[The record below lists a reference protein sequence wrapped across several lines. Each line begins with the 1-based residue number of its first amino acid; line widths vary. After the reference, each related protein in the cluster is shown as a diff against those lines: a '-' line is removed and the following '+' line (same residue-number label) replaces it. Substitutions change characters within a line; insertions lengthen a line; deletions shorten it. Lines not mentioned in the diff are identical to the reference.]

1 MKLTPEE
8 ESMLA
13 GEQGHAVRK
22 SMQILTALG
31 RIFGAERLLPVATV
45 QISGVS
51 YDNLGQ
57 AGLEY
62 LRSMAADGRVRVPTT
77 LNPAGMDLCDWRAF
91 AIPEEFA
98 EKQLEVVEAFRAMGV
113 KTTCSCTPYLIGN
126 VPERGT
132 HIAWGESS
140 AVAFANSVLGA
151 RTNKEGGPSSI
162 AAALTGRTPAYGLHL
177 TAERAPRVAVEV
189 ACELETAADFGAL
202 GKVIAEAAPAQIP
215 LIGGVTTRRWDRLK
229 ALSAAIATY
238 GGASLFHIEGVT
250 PEAGEW
256 PRPEQRLRIGREEI
270 ARAYAELDDGAAGA
284 GAAEAGSAVGAGA
297 RAEGGPAGGLS
308 GGGVDLVFLGCPHL
322 SLDELEE
329 IANLLK
335 GRTVHGE
342 LWLGVARE
350 VKERADTSGLSA
362 RITRSGA
369 RFACDTCHVVA
380 PLKGRF
386 RTFAT
391 NSAKGVYYG
400 RAKNRFK
407 SSFGSLA
414 TCIEL
419 ATRGGAE
426 Q

>member
-13 GEQGHAVRK
+13 GEQGYAVQK

-31 RIFGAERLLPVATV
+31 RIFGAEKLIPVATV

-51 YDNLGQ
+51 YDNLGD

-98 EKQLEVVEAFRAMGV
+98 AKQLEVVEAFKAMGV
-113 KTTCSCTPYLIGN
+113 TTTCSCTPYLIGN
-126 VPERGT
+126 VPQRGA

-140 AVAFANSVLGA
+140 AVTFANSVLGA

-177 TAERAPRVAVEV
+177 DRERAPRVWVEV
-189 ACELETAADFGAL
+189 TCELRTAADFGAL
-202 GKVIAEAAPAQIP
+202 GKVIAEQAPAQIP
-215 LIGGVTTRRWDRLK
+215 LISGVVCKRWDRLK
-229 ALSAAIATY
+229 ALSAALATY

-250 PEAGEW
+250 PEAGDW
-256 PRPEQRLRIGREEI
+256 PRPEQSLRVDRERIE
-270 ARAYAELDDGAAGA
+270 RAYAELNDRPGGDRQAAADG
-284 GAAEAGSAVGAGA
+284 EDTTNSKD
-297 RAEGGPAGGLS
+297 

-329 IANLLK
+329 IAQLLE
-335 GRTVHGE
+335 GRTVRGE
-342 LWLGVARE
+342 LWLGIARE
-350 VKERADTSGLSA
+350 VKQQADASGLSA

-400 RAKNRFK
+400 RAKNRFR
-407 SSFGSLA
+407 SRFGSLA

-419 ATRGGAE
+419 ATREGTA